1 MLERWMEGGTSPFE
15 QLEISTEAYFNA
27 VKVTEE
33 IEMELEKFDSISS
46 KRVSAL
52 LEACGTQCSEAENA
66 AYLQGLRDGAQLF
79 GELAGILRP

>member
-1 MLERWMEGGTSPFE
+1 MESGTSPFE
-15 QLEISTEAYFNA
+15 QLRIDTETYSRA
-27 VKVTEE
+27 VKITEE